1 MAACERVG
9 LHRSAGH
16 RRGGRDC
23 TVTLAGRYRRPHI
36 DVEATVAKPFRPRTV
51 RQAILL
57 LALLIVLAGVLAA
70 LLDRTG

>member
-1 MAACERVG
+1 
-9 LHRSAGH
+9 
-16 RRGGRDC
+16 
-23 TVTLAGRYRRPHI
+23 
-36 DVEATVAKPFRPRTV
+36 VEATVAKPFRPRTV